1 MTKQVKT
8 LEKQIEDLTK
18 AVSLLTEL
26 ALKKEQPEALPLVS
40 EQPEVAFSEDFQG
53 KFRTQLPRATALAKK
68 KGHPVELA
76 AVPKGTGFSCWYYQQ
91 GLKRLSKDSQKLAVV
106 YSDGRIEPMVQLGNL
121 IESV

>member
-26 ALKKEQPEALPLVS
+26 ALKK
-40 EQPEVAFSEDFQG
+40 
-53 KFRTQLPRATALAKK
+53 
-68 KGHPVELA
+68 ELA